1 MFVRETLCMS
11 LQEFMSV
18 TSCQEF
24 VSGTCQIKYEPMGHR
39 KPRQR
44 IRDDNHGPGPR
55 AWSVKTVAKQYWD
68 EVFYARKFAGLTGRV
83 FARLGLLRDG
93 PKRSSG
99 DDDSSSGDD
108 DSSFS
113 DDDSSSGDIPRD
125 GPRMPIYS
133 AVRVWAGILK
143 TTVRAGQARCDS
155 LDD

>member
-1 MFVRETLCMS
+1 MLYFFLLRIVEEKYEIWFMFVRETLCMS

-93 PKRSSG
+93 PKRVMRVHG
-99 DDDSSSGDD
+99 PVFF
-108 DSSFS
+108 SFIS
-113 DDDSSSGDIPRD
+113 
-125 GPRMPIYS
+125 Y
-133 AVRVWAGILK
+133 V
-143 TTVRAGQARCDS
+143 T
-155 LDD
+155 